1 MWGLSDRRQ
10 ARERSKHLV
19 LSGFD
24 DKKRLEILAWE
35 LYRNKSGCASDNGVW
50 ILSSQEKYR
59 KKRGWE
65 EKGRGGG
72 EKRVMPALRF
82 TPSITYQVADSSPA
96 SSDTGSRK
104 HYLTLQS
111 CLGCHLQGT

>member
-1 MWGLSDRRQ
+1 M
-10 ARERSKHLV
+10 

-24 DKKRLEILAWE
+24 DKKDLKEIEVVVLQTMGFGFFPAR
-35 LYRNKSGCASDNGVW
+35 RNRG
-50 ILSSQEKYR
+50 
-59 KKRGWE
+59 KRRGRREGKRRWG

-82 TPSITYQVADSSPA
+82 APSITYQVADSSPA
-96 SSDTGSRK
+96 SSDTSSRK